1 MAAWRKKNMLMM
13 SMQMMRTT
21 STSFASFLFRNL
33 EGQRLWVGIAAVL
46 TIIQVGSDL
55 ALAFPFKIIL
65 DKVVSHTNP
74 AIPLTEGILSFF
86 DQFGSTKNLQP
97 GEVHKE

>member
-1 MAAWRKKNMLMM
+1 MAAWRKKNMMMM

-33 EGQRLWVGIAAVL
+33 EGQRLWVEIAAVL

-65 DKVVSHTNP
+65 DKASC
-74 AIPLTEGILSFF
+74 LS
-86 DQFGSTKNLQP
+86 GSETGMKM
-97 GEVHKE
+97 G